1 MVCAVFRLVHIS
13 TVDMNANITGTMP
26 TTVFLF
32 ILEPNLAILCVSI
45 PMLRPFYVLYRKY
58 VGGSKL
64 QDSDDRPS
72 RFRDY
77 ASQEATG
84 KSALSQSGDPTAWE
98 MDKYYP
104 PSKGSHQNN
113 VSTAVGDES
122 GSEEN
127 LTYPGT
133 QSRRVK
139 DEILVQKK
147 WTVSRD

>member
-1 MVCAVFRLVHIS
+1 
-13 TVDMNANITGTMP
+13 MP

-64 QDSDDRPS
+64 QDSDERAS
-72 RFRDY
+72 RFKEY
-77 ASQEATG
+77 ASQGSTG
-84 KSALSQSGDPTAWE
+84 AKGTGLRSNNRDPTTWE
-98 MDKYYP
+98 MDNYYP
-104 PSKGSHQNN
+104 PSKGSHHNN
-113 VSTAVGDES
+113 VSTAVGEDS

-133 QSRRVK
+133 HPRGKRE
-139 DEILVQKK
+139 EILVQKK
-147 WTVSRD
+147 WTVSHE